1 MKNLIRKTIGL
12 LTVVLTTSAL
22 LTSNTSNAQ
31 DLGADVVSSY
41 VWRGTQFGSGAHIQ
55 PWVSLSTGDLEV
67 GAWGS
72 FPTTANGGGNELDL
86 YASYSFGKFGL
97 TLTNYSFPGEGGA
110 YADGEGLFEGDYFEI
125 SGSAELGPIGLM
137 VGYFT
142 EVEALYIEAA
152 FSAGPVDVAIGYGDD
167 SGDAWYVNGG
177 SGLCNISLGGS
188 KDIKIT
194 EDYSLPVFGSF
205 VYNPDS
211 ESAFL
216 VFGMSF

>member
-1 MKNLIRKTIGL
+1 MNLIKQLFSVSSLLFLTITML
-12 LTVVLTTSAL
+12 SFDEVKS
-22 LTSNTSNAQ
+22 Q

-55 PWVSLSTGDLEV
+55 PWLSLSTGDLEV

-72 FPTTANGGGNELDL
+72 FPTTAIGGGNELDL

-110 YADGEGLFEGDYFEI
+110 YAEGEGLFEGDYLEI
-125 SGSAELGPIGLM
+125 SGSAELGPINLM

-152 FSAGPVDVAIGYGDD
+152 FSAGPVDVAIGYGND
-167 SGDAWYVNGG
+167 SADAWYVNGG

-194 EDYSLPVFGSF
+194 EDYTLPLFGSF

-211 ESAFL
+211 EAAFL
-216 VFGMSF
+216 VFGASF

>member
-1 MKNLIRKTIGL
+1 MNLKKQFLSVSSLLILTITML
-12 LTVVLTTSAL
+12 SFNEVKS
-22 LTSNTSNAQ
+22 Q

-55 PWVSLSTGDLEV
+55 PWVSLSAGDLEV

-110 YADGEGLFEGDYFEI
+110 YTEGEGLFEGDYLEI
-125 SGSAELGPIGLM
+125 SGSAELGPINLM

-194 EDYSLPVFGSF
+194 EDYTLPLFGSF

-211 ESAFL
+211 EAAFL

>member
-1 MKNLIRKTIGL
+1 MNLKKQSFKLSSLILIAICFFTLNESK
-12 LTVVLTTSAL
+12 
-22 LTSNTSNAQ
+22 AQ
-31 DLGADVVSSY
+31 DLGADLVSSY

-55 PWVSLSTGDLEV
+55 PWVSLSSGDLEV

-72 FPTTANGGGNELDL
+72 FPTTAAGGGNELDL

-110 YADGEGLFEGDYFEI
+110 YADGEGLFEGDYLEI
-125 SGSAELGPIGLM
+125 SGSAELGPINLL

-152 FSAGPVDVAIGYGDD
+152 FSAGPVDVAIGYGND
-167 SGDAWYVNGG
+167 SADAWYVNGG

-194 EDYSLPVFGSF
+194 EDYTLPLFGSF

-211 ESAFL
+211 EAAFL
-216 VFGMSF
+216 VFGASF